1 MPNLRHWILPVFPV
15 AQTHLKPLASL
26 TFNLR
31 HWILPV
37 FPVAQLD
44 C

>member
-1 MPNLRHWILPVFPV
+1 MYNLRHWILAIFSV
-15 AQTHLKPLASL
+15 AQTPLKPLASL
-26 TFNLR
+26 TFILR
-31 HWILPV
+31 HWILVV

>member
-1 MPNLRHWILPVFPV
+1 MPNLRHWILAVFPL
-15 AQTHLKPLASL
+15 AQMPLKPLVSL
-26 TFNLR
+26 TFILR
-31 HWILPV
+31 HWILAV